1 MSASSLRA
9 GSDRPLPK
17 RAAFVIAGATSRAER
32 AWLRDQLAHDTDH
45 NHNAAYQD
53 HAPLA

>member
-1 MSASSLRA
+1 MSASPLRA

-17 RAAFVIAGATSRAER
+17 RAFVIAGATSRAER

>member
-1 MSASSLRA
+1 MSASSLHT
-9 GSDRPLPK
+9 GSDRPY
-17 RAAFVIAGATSRAER
+17 RRGAFVIAGATSRAER

-45 NHNAAYQD
+45 NPNAAYQD

>member
-1 MSASSLRA
+1 MSASLGARELPRCPMRA
-9 GSDRPLPK
+9 P
-17 RAAFVIAGATSRAER
+17 FVIAGATSRAER

-45 NHNAAYQD
+45 NAAYQD